1 MSIYI
6 FKQDSMKIINDLTF
20 SIGASSSEVKTANTN
35 QRDIEIIQKSKEDA
49 SALRR
54 KIQIEN
60 QELYKVNIILSFCSL
75 DLNTLTSNILSTKS
89 NFYSKGV
96 ISEITNFRHLQYYLN
111 NIPLNL
117 NKDTQ
122 AIHMTTETLSNIFP
136 FYTKNII
143 DETGIIIGKTEEK
156 NLCILDIFSNKYEN
170 ANVCIFGCSGSGK
183 SFFTKLYIIRNYFF
197 GIKQIVLDAEDEYS
211 VLKKVLKDKDKLEI
225 FNMKKIINNL
235 DEVYKILEKIQESL
249 GNNKTILIIDEVWK
263 YAKSEKLLSEIFNM
277 YKTIRKRNASI
288 VTITQDVLDF
298 FEYQNGRYAKSILN
312 NSSFKLFFKSEY
324 KELKQHFNITDK
336 VNYLKKGEAILSVG
350 ENNLKVIIQANEF
363 ESEILNV
370 NDNSNNR

>member
-1 MSIYI
+1 M
-6 FKQDSMKIINDLTF
+6 
-20 SIGASSSEVKTANTN
+20 
-35 QRDIEIIQKSKEDA
+35 
-49 SALRR
+49 
-54 KIQIEN
+54 
-60 QELYKVNIILSFCSL
+60 
-75 DLNTLTSNILSTKS
+75 
-89 NFYSKGV
+89 
-96 ISEITNFRHLQYYLN
+96 
-111 NIPLNL
+111 
-117 NKDTQ
+117 
-122 AIHMTTETLSNIFP
+122 
-136 FYTKNII
+136 
-143 DETGIIIGKTEEK
+143 
-156 NLCILDIFSNKYEN
+156 
-170 ANVCIFGCSGSGK
+170 
-183 SFFTKLYIIRNYFF
+183 
-197 GIKQIVLDAEDEYS
+197 
-211 VLKKVLKDKDKLEI
+211 LKKVLKDKDKLEI

-249 GNNKTILIIDEVWK
+249 GDNKTILIIDEVWK